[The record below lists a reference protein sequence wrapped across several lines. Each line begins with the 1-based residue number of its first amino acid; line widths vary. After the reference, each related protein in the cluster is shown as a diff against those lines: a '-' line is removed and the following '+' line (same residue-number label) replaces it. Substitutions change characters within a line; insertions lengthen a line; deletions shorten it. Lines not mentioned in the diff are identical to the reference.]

1 VLTCVRTGRMVA
13 VLCSVSLVW
22 GGWWP
27 TLARGEAAPPAA
39 SPQGASRQTDQPAP
53 KLPDEQLD
61 SLVAP
66 IALYPDPLLAQVLAA
81 STYPLEIVEL
91 QQWLAQHKD
100 LKDEALV
107 EAVKKQD
114 WDPSVQ
120 AMAAVPDAVKL
131 LASDIKWTTELG
143 NAFLAQE
150 SDVMQAVQRMRK
162 KAKDKGALKSDDK
175 IKVETQK
182 VENETVVVIQQA
194 NPQVIYVP
202 TYSPVVVYGP
212 APYPYPPPPPGY
224 VAGVAM
230 ISFGI
235 GVAMGAAFHGGWGY
249 SCGWGGHHSTYVNVN
264 RNNTYVR
271 NTAVAGGRGG
281 TAGRWEH
288 NPRHRGGAPYG
299 DRGTADRFGGRADGG
314 SRGRRDG
321 DRGRDDAARGGRDDA
336 ARGGGRENAARG
348 GGREDAARGGG
359 RENAGGGNR
368 VGNRS
373 VAPASGS
380 GRAKGGEAF
389 SGGSRD
395 SYSGSKARSSSAR
408 GSSSKGSR
416 GGGARGG
423 GGSRGGR
430 GGGRR

>member
-1 VLTCVRTGRMVA
+1 VLSCVRTGRIVA

-22 GGWWP
+22 GGPWL
-27 TLARGEAAPPAA
+27 TLARGEAASAAA
-39 SPQGASRQTDQPAP
+39 SPPGAGGQTDQPAS

-91 QQWLAQHKD
+91 QQWLAQHED

-175 IKVETQK
+175 IKVETKK
-182 VENETVVVIQQA
+182 VESETVVVIQQA

-202 TYSPVVVYGP
+202 SYSPVVVYGP

-299 DRGTADRFGGRADGG
+299 DRATSDRFRGKADGG
-314 SRGRRDG
+314 ARAKRDG
-321 DRGRDDAARGGRDDA
+321 DR
-336 ARGGGRENAARG
+336 GRENAARG
-348 GGREDAARGGG
+348 DGRENAARGGG

-373 VAPASGS
+373 AAPDSGS

-408 GSSSKGSR
+408 GSSSTKSR
-416 GGGARGG
+416 GGGSHGRTAPRGG
-423 GGSRGGR
+423 GG
-430 GGGRR
+430 RRR